1 MIRALIIGI
10 LSAGALAACS
20 TTPSHP
26 PSRTASSISPGGC
39 STAQGKAAPM
49 GMAGCTSEVRSYSSK
64 DLRQTGRTDTA
75 HALQM
80 LDPSVT
86 VGPR

>member
-1 MIRALIIGI
+1 M
-10 LSAGALAACS
+10 
-20 TTPSHP
+20 
-26 PSRTASSISPGGC
+26 
-39 STAQGKAAPM
+39 AQGKAAPM
-49 GMAGCTSEVRSYSSK
+49 GMMGCTSEVRSYSSK